1 MTFRPGELDQRI
13 ELQKE
18 IRTPDN
24 QGGFT
29 KVWETQTEVWA
40 HVRPLR
46 GTERQ
51 NGDRTQAEGGY
62 LVVIRYRSDVNETWR
77 INWLGMDRVM
87 NITFAQDGGRRSAY
101 LPLECSR
108 GVAT

>member
-1 MTFRPGELDQRI
+1 MRFRPGELDQRV

-18 IRTPDN
+18 VRTPDG

-29 KVWETQTEVWA
+29 KLWEVQATVWA

-51 NGDRTQAEGGY
+51 HGDRVQAEGGY
-62 LVVIRYRSDVNETWR
+62 LVVIRYRQDVNETWR
-77 INWLGMDRVM
+77 VKWLDNDRVM
-87 NITFAQDGGRRSAY
+87 NITFAQDGGKRSAY
-101 LPLECSR
+101 LPLECSK